1 MRIAVVGVVVGLV
14 LVGLHAALG
23 PSVGLAQR
31 PGTLASAG
39 GGPVSVAV
47 SPGNERELVTV
58 VDPDTRTMAVYHVD
72 KATGEIVLKSV
83 RNIHYDLKMVEF
95 NGKSPLPSEIRAM
108 LEQR

>member
-14 LVGLHAALG
+14 LVGLHAAFG

-39 GGPVSVAV
+39 GGPGSVAV
-47 SPGNERELVTV
+47 TPGNEREQVTV